1 MVKTEQWQKSNIERQ
16 QRSAVAVTAAATTTE
31 AIRRQSIRL
40 LNSCLTLLGL
50 DFEIV
55 FYKICKLKLQ
65 MCNQPLTTTSVEQ
78 KIDFFRLVQQL
89 HYV

>member
-16 QRSAVAVTAAATTTE
+16 QRSAVAVTAATTTE

-50 DFEIV
+50 NFEIV
-55 FYKICKLKLQ
+55 FL
-65 MCNQPLTTTSVEQ
+65 
-78 KIDFFRLVQQL
+78 
-89 HYV
+89 